1 MTSIPQAGGA
11 LLTDLASVDGVLQ
24 VQAAVFGDDLG
35 GYRNHV
41 YRVVNL
47 CALLAGIGDD
57 AAAVERVAV
66 AAVYHDLG
74 IWTHRTFDYLG
85 PSLAMA
91 MDHLAASGRSAWQ
104 AEVAAMILEH
114 HKVRAYRGTAGPLV
128 ESFRQAD
135 WIDVTGGLRRFGL
148 ARTQVRALYARW
160 PSAGFHV
167 RLLRLGASRLRTHPW
182 SPLPMVRL

>member
-1 MTSIPQAGGA
+1 MRPRGAAGTQVTALETVDRVLGA
-11 LLTDLASVDGVLQ
+11 HAAVIGQDLA
-24 VQAAVFGDDLG
+24 

-47 CALLAGIGDD
+47 CALLAGAGDD
-57 AAAVERVAV
+57 EAVVERVAV

-74 IWTHRTFDYLG
+74 IWTHRTFDYLA

-91 MDHLAASGRSAWQ
+91 MDDLSASGRSAWQ

-135 WIDVTGGLRRFGL
+135 WIDVTGGVRRFGV
-148 ARTQVRALYARW
+148 ARAQVRTLYARW
-160 PSAGFHV
+160 PSAGFHA
-167 RLLRLGASRLRTHPW
+167 RLLRLGVLRLRTHPW
-182 SPLPMVRL
+182 SPLPMVRF